1 MLTVFNIQ
9 RYSLHDGEG
18 IRTNIFFK
26 GCPLRCQWCNNPE
39 GLEFAPSIM
48 FDERLCRMFGDC
60 TDIDNDK
67 MLFQNGKLVINRDRI
82 TYAGVYRNICPSKA
96 IIVAGQ
102 EKSVSQILQEIEK
115 DVPFYNDSN
124 GGVTLTGGEPL
135 SQGNELKDL
144 IAGLKN
150 RRIHISV
157 ETSLHLDWE
166 VIKDYVVLTDVFLAD
181 LKHVDPGKFKEFTG
195 GDSDLVINNFKKLDE
210 TGKKFIVRV
219 PVVPKFNYSP
229 PELFAIID
237 FASGLKNAIEIDF
250 IPYHSLAGEKY
261 LMTGKDYIFGDQKN
275 IEKSELIPYV
285 KYAEQKGLITKI
297 MN

>member
-82 TYAGVYRNICPSKA
+82 TDAGVYRNICPSKA

-115 DVPFYNDSN
+115 DVPLIVESDHHKIQNVLLN
-124 GGVTLTGGEPL
+124 LI
-135 SQGNELKDL
+135 GNSIKNTSEGFIKINVRMMKNEDL
-144 IAGLKN
+144 
-150 RRIHISV
+150 
-157 ETSLHLDWE
+157 
-166 VIKDYVVLTDVFLAD
+166 DVF
-181 LKHVDPGKFKEFTG
+181 
-195 GDSDLVINNFKKLDE
+195 
-210 TGKKFIVRV
+210 
-219 PVVPKFNYSP
+219 
-229 PELFAIID
+229 ID
-237 FASGLKNAIEIDF
+237 
-250 IPYHSLAGEKY
+250 
-261 LMTGKDYIFGDQKN
+261 
-275 IEKSELIPYV
+275 
-285 KYAEQKGLITKI
+285 
-297 MN
+297 